1 MARAPD
7 PLESYNAKRDFG
19 VTAEPRGEVGE
30 SHAQGLRFV
39 VQKHDARRLHYDFR
53 LEWQGVLLSW
63 AVTRGPSPDPR
74 EKRLA
79 VRTEDHPL
87 SYRDFEGTI
96 PAKAYGGGTVMLWDE
111 GLWLPENDPAEGLT
125 QGKLGFTLQGQRM
138 TGSWA
143 LVRMKG
149 KGEKRENWLL
159 IKHRDHA
166 VSDDPTALT
175 DGFDTSVTTGRTMAQ
190 IAAGAKAKAVPK
202 RKAKAK
208 QAGRRPA
215 FRKPQ
220 LATLT
225 SVVPEGDDWIFETKF
240 DGYRCLAAIGKGGP
254 RLYTRNGHDWSD
266 RFQALSSAFDAL
278 PCSSALIDGEVMARR
293 VTGSA
298 FSSLQAALKGG
309 QPLVFWTFDVLSL
322 DGKDLTGLSQI
333 DRKERLETL
342 LAGLPQDG
350 ALRLSTH
357 IPGNGATVFAHA
369 CKTGAEGIIAKRAA
383 ANYAGKR
390 TKDWLKLKC
399 TRRQEFVVGGYT
411 PSDKTGRPF
420 ASLLLGQQ
428 AEGGLCYRGRVGTG
442 FSEADFDALT
452 KAFRPRK
459 TSPFTAVPDDIAKGA
474 VWVTPNLVVEVDFA
488 ELTADGHIRHG
499 SYLGLRADKDAKD
512 VTPEVPTPVKTSAEN
527 RKLTIAG
534 IAISHADRVV
544 FPDTGITKSDLA
556 RYYDQAGGRLLAI
569 GGKRPLSLLRLP
581 EGLDGERFFQKHA
594 GTGLPKALHRIEIA
608 DNGGTPATYL
618 DATRPA
624 AFVAAA
630 QMGTV
635 EFHIWGAR
643 TDRLDRPDRLVFD
656 LDPDEGLGW
665 DVVRRAAV
673 DLRDLLAALDLA
685 SVPVVTG
692 GKGIHVC
699 ICLKRTQGWETVK
712 LFSKTIAHLMA
723 ERDPDRFTAT
733 MSKARRKGRIF
744 IDWLRNERGA
754 TAIAPWSVRA
764 RPGGPVALPVT
775 WDELSEVRSAD
786 AFDIPAAV
794 ARLSKPCPYI
804 DALSRPQALS
814 ARVIESFVSTFGDT
828 SVNAEPGD

>member
-1 MARAPD
+1 M
-7 PLESYNAKRDFG
+7 
-19 VTAEPRGEVGE
+19 
-30 SHAQGLRFV
+30 
-39 VQKHDARRLHYDFR
+39 
-53 LEWQGVLLSW
+53 LLSW

-87 SYRDFEGTI
+87 SYRAFEGTI
-96 PAKAYGGGTVMLWDE
+96 PARAYGGGTVMLWDQ
-111 GLWLPENDPAEGLT
+111 GLWLPENDPAAGLKE
-125 QGKLGFTLQGQRM
+125 GKLGFTLQGRRM

-166 VSDDPTALT
+166 VSDDPDALT
-175 DGFDTSVTTGRTMAQ
+175 DGYDTSVTTGRTMAQ
-190 IAAGAKAKAVPK
+190 IAAGAKAKVVPK
-202 RKAKAK
+202 PK
-208 QAGRRPA
+208 QKPSGQTGRRPA

-220 LATLT
+220 LATL
-225 SVVPEGDDWIFETKF
+225 SSDVPEGDDWIFETKF

-266 RFQALSSAFDAL
+266 RFQALSAAFDAL
-278 PCSSALIDGEVMARR
+278 PCTAALIDGEVMARR

-309 QPLVFWTFDVLSL
+309 QPLIFWAFDLLSL
-322 DGKDLTGLSQI
+322 DGKDLTGLSQLE
-333 DRKERLETL
+333 RKERLEAL
-342 LAGLPQDG
+342 LSGLPQDG
-350 ALRLSTH
+350 TLRLSTH
-357 IPGNGATVFAHA
+357 ILGDGPTVFAHA

-383 ANYAGKR
+383 ATYAGKR
-390 TKDWLKLKC
+390 TADWLKLKC
-399 TRRQEFVVGGYT
+399 TKRQEFVVGGYA

-420 ASLLLGQQ
+420 ASLLVGQQ
-428 AEGGLCYRGRVGTG
+428 VEGGLRYRGRVGTG

-452 KAFRPRK
+452 TAFRSRK

-474 VWVTPNLVVEVDFA
+474 EWVTPNVVVEVDFA
-488 ELTADGHIRHG
+488 EFTADGHIRHG

-512 VTPEVPTPVKTSAEN
+512 VTPEVLTPVKAGTEN

-534 IAISHADRVV
+534 IAISHTDRVV
-544 FPDTGITKSDLA
+544 FPDAGITKGDLA
-556 RYYDQAGGRLLAI
+556 RYYDQAGERLLAI
-569 GGKRPLSLLRLP
+569 AGKRPLSLLRLP
-581 EGLDGERFFQKHA
+581 EGLEGERFFQKHA
-594 GTGLPKALHRIEIA
+594 GTGFPKALHRIEIA

-618 DATRPA
+618 DATRQA

-656 LDPDEGLGW
+656 LDPDEGLEW
-665 DVVRRAAV
+665 NEVRRAAV
-673 DLRDLLAALDLA
+673 DLRDLLTGLALA

-699 ICLKRTQGWETVK
+699 VCLKRTQGWETVK

-723 ERDPDRFTAT
+723 EREPDRFTAS

-764 RPGGPVALPVT
+764 RAGGPVALPVT
-775 WDELSEVRSAD
+775 WEELSEVRSAD
-786 AFDIPAAV
+786 AFDISAAV
-794 ARLSKPCPYI
+794 DRLSRRCPYL
-804 DALSRPQALS
+804 DALSRPQTLS
-814 ARVIESFVSTFGDT
+814 ARTIGNLA
-828 SVNAEPGD
+828 SVFAK